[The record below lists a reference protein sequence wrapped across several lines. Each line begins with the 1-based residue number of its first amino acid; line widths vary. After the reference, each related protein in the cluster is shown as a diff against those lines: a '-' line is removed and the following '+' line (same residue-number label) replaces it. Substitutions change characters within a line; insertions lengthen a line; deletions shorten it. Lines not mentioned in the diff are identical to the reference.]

1 MKLIDKDA
9 VVGQANIE
17 ITNCRLAA
25 QQGILTEF
33 GKGKL
38 EGLEGI
44 VDFINTLEVIE
55 VGFDLGDPNGDKSS
69 EYIVDTKN
77 LETKEV
83 NLEKENNKELEDEI
97 LALNKRY
104 PEVSFAKLSR
114 IAVRVAKWQ
123 KEQDKKLLNIKGV

>member
-1 MKLIDKDA
+1 MKLIDKA
-9 VVGQANIE
+9 LIVGQANIE

-44 VDFINTLEVIE
+44 VDFINTLEV
-55 VGFDLGDPNGDKSS
+55 
-69 EYIVDTKN
+69 
-77 LETKEV
+77 KEV
-83 NLEKENNKELEDEI
+83 DLDKEIPSKELEDEI

-114 IAVRVAKWQ
+114 IAVRIAKWQ
-123 KEQDKKLLNIKGV
+123 KEQDKKGE